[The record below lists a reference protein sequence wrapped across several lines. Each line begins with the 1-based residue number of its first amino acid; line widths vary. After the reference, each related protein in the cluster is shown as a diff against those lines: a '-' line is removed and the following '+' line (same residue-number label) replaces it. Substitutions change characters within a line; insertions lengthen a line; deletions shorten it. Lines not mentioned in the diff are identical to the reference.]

1 MLLIALGAIVALAW
15 WFLWLGAGMGMPASE
30 MTAALLFPHRYPGPP
45 GDMNATWQIVLA
57 MWWVMMIAM
66 MTPAALPLV
75 ALYRRV
81 LVHHRTPGWQVDGSS
96 ALLFAGYAGTW
107 LAFSALATAVQFAL
121 QPAGFLSDMTLWS
134 RSRWLS
140 ALVLAAAGGYQFS
153 PWKQLCLSRCRNPAS
168 YLTRFAQHGALGALR
183 LGVRHGAYCV
193 GCCGLLMALLFV
205 GGVMNL
211 IWIAALS
218 ALVLCEKLLPG
229 EQLTARVTGT
239 LLLVWAAA
247 TLVV

>member
-1 MLLIALGAIVALAW
+1 MLLIALGTIVVLAW

-30 MTAALLFPHRYPGPP
+30 MTAAVLFPHRYPGPP
-45 GDMNATWQIVLA
+45 GDMRAAWPIVLA

-66 MTPAALPLV
+66 MTPSALPLV

-81 LVHHRTPGWQVDGSS
+81 LVHHRTPAWQVAGSS
-96 ALLFAGYAGTW
+96 VLLFAGYAGAW
-107 LAFSALATAVQFAL
+107 LAFSVLATAVQLAL
-121 QPAGFLSDMTLWS
+121 QPTGLLSDMTLWS
-134 RSRWLS
+134 HSRWLS
-140 ALVLAAAGGYQFS
+140 SLVLAAAGAYQFS
-153 PWKQLCLSRCRNPAS
+153 ALKQHCLARCRNPAS
-168 YLTRFAQHGALGALR
+168 YLARFAEHGALGAVR
-183 LGVRHGAYCV
+183 LGFRHGFYCV

-218 ALVLCEKLLPG
+218 ILVLCEKLLPA
-229 EQLTARVTGT
+229 EQFTARLTGA
-239 LLLVWAAA
+239 LLLAWAAA